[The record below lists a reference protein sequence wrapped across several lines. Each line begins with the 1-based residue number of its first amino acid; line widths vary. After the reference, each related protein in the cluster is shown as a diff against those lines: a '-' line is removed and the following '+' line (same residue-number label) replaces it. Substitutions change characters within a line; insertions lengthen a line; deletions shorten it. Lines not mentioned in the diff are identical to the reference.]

1 MRELKIGKNEAE
13 QRLDKLLLKYL
24 NKAPSSFVYKMLR
37 KKNIKLNGKK
47 ADGKEKLQ
55 EGDLVQ
61 LYLAE
66 DTLEKFMEK
75 KIKKEDRVGTEHLH
89 VIYEDD
95 QILLLNKPAGILSQK
110 AAKGDLSLNEEMLA
124 YLMQK
129 GEVTKES
136 LQTFKPSV
144 CNRLDRNTAGILI
157 AGKSLPAVQE
167 INRLIKE
174 RKIGKYYKCIVA
186 GQVKKEE
193 RIEGYLLKDEKTNK
207 VQIRKKPFEGASE
220 ILTAYKPL
228 EIWEEATLLEVEL
241 VTGKTHQIRA
251 HLASIG
257 HPIVGDRK
265 YGDALRYGKQMKKGN
280 YQALFAYK
288 LVFPQLEGELEK
300 LSKKTFTIEEPREF
314 KALIRDFV

>member
-75 KIKKEDRVGTEHLH
+75 KIKKEDRVGTEHLR

-251 HLASIG
+251 HLASVG

-288 LVFPQLEGELEK
+288 LVFPQLEGQLEK
-300 LSKKTFTIEEPREF
+300 LSQKTFTIEEPREF

>member
-13 QRLDKLLLKYL
+13 QRLDKLLMKYL
-24 NKAPSSFVYKMLR
+24 NKAPSSFIYKMLR

-47 ADGKEKLQ
+47 ADGKEKVE

-61 LYLAE
+61 IYLAE
-66 DTLEKFMEK
+66 DTFEKFMEK
-75 KIKKEDRVGTEHLH
+75 KIKEEKKIGWEHIH
-89 VIYEDD
+89 VIYEDE

-110 AAKGDLSLNEEMLA
+110 AEKGDLSLNEEMLA
-124 YLMQK
+124 YLLEK
-129 GEVTKES
+129 GEITKES
-136 LQTFKPSV
+136 LRTFKPSV

-157 AGKSLPAVQE
+157 AGKTLPAVQE

-186 GQVKKEE
+186 GQIEREE
-193 RIEGYLLKDEKTNK
+193 RIEGYLYKDEKTNRVK
-207 VQIRKKPFEGASE
+207 ISKKPFEAASK
-220 ILTAYKPL
+220 ILTAYRPL
-228 EIWEEATLLEVEL
+228 EVWKEASLLEVEL
-241 VTGKTHQIRA
+241 ITGKTHQIRA

-265 YGDALRYGKQMKKGN
+265 YGDAIRYGKQMKKGS

-288 LVFPQLEGELEK
+288 LVFPHLEGKLEK
-300 LSKKTFTIEEPREF
+300 LSEKTFEIEEPREF
-314 KALIRDFV
+314 KQVIRDFV

>member
-75 KIKKEDRVGTEHLH
+75 KMKKEDRVGAEHLH

-241 VTGKTHQIRA
+241 ITGKTHQIRA
-251 HLASIG
+251 HLASVG

-265 YGDALRYGKQMKKGN
+265 YGDALRYEKQMKKGN

-288 LVFPQLEGELEK
+288 LVFPQLEGQLEK
-300 LSKKTFTIEEPREF
+300 LSQKTFTIEEPREF

>member
-37 KKNIKLNGKK
+37 KKNIRLNGKK

-75 KIKKEDRVGTEHLH
+75 KIKKEDRVGTEHLR

-110 AAKGDLSLNEEMLA
+110 AGKGDLSLNEEMLA

-193 RIEGYLLKDEKTNK
+193 RIEGYLLKNEKTNK

-300 LSKKTFTIEEPREF
+300 LSQKTFTIEEPREF

>member
-37 KKNIKLNGKK
+37 KKNIRLNGKK

-75 KIKKEDRVGTEHLH
+75 KIKKEDRVGTEHLR

-110 AAKGDLSLNEEMLA
+110 AAKGEFSLNEEMLA

-288 LVFPQLEGELEK
+288 LVFPQLEGQLEK
-300 LSKKTFTIEEPREF
+300 LSQKTFTIEEPREF

>member
-37 KKNIKLNGKK
+37 KKNIRLNGKK

-75 KIKKEDRVGTEHLH
+75 KIKKEDRVGTEHLR

-110 AAKGDLSLNEEMLA
+110 AAKGEFSLNEEMLA

-193 RIEGYLLKDEKTNK
+193 RIEGYLLKNEKTNK

-251 HLASIG
+251 HLASVG

-288 LVFPQLEGELEK
+288 LVFPQLEGQLEK
-300 LSKKTFTIEEPREF
+300 LSQKTFTIEEPREF